1 LGREIVDHEL
11 ESAGTLFWSKIPY
24 VGDEAGARSARNT
37 DRRYRPRD
45 PAATSRLMANVR
57 GTDTRVERLL
67 RSRLH
72 QMGLRFRKNLTTV
85 FGCPDIVFPAKRLAI
100 FVDGD
105 YWHGRILV
113 DAGIEGLRSSLKTS
127 NREFWVRKIQS
138 NVERD
143 YKVNGELERAGWRVL
158 RFWETDVKR
167 DPAGAIR
174 SIIRVIQSLDE
185 ARSGERRDRTLIGS
199 R

>member
-1 LGREIVDHEL
+1 
-11 ESAGTLFWSKIPY
+11 
-24 VGDEAGARSARNT
+24 
-37 DRRYRPRD
+37 
-45 PAATSRLMANVR
+45 MANVR
-57 GTDTRVERLL
+57 GTNTRVERLL

-72 QMGLRFRKNLTTV
+72 KLGLRFRKNLTTV

-113 DAGIEGLRSSLKTS
+113 DAGIEALRSSLKTS

-143 YKVNGELERAGWRVL
+143 RKVNGELERAGWRVL

-167 DPAGAIR
+167 ETAGTIL
-174 SIIRVIQSLDE
+174 SITRVIQSLDE
-185 ARSGERRDRTLIGS
+185 ARFGEGRDQALIGK